1 MCSSAIG
8 STGNSC
14 RCNSGG
20 RRIVGET
27 AALIYT
33 AGTVPAVPKSVMG
46 SGRTLAVHMYNL
58 SSEGLYM
65 DQAYA
70 TAVVLLVLVVG
81 INCLSGY
88 IAKKIT
94 KGNGNGEN

>member
-1 MCSSAIG
+1 
-8 STGNSC
+8 
-14 RCNSGG
+14 
-20 RRIVGET
+20 
-27 AALIYT
+27 
-33 AGTVPAVPKSVMG
+33 
-46 SGRTLAVHMYNL
+46 
-58 SSEGLYM
+58 M

-94 KGNGNGEN
+94 KGNGNGGKLV

>member
-1 MCSSAIG
+1 ME
-8 STGNSC
+8 
-14 RCNSGG
+14 
-20 RRIVGET
+20 IVVVSEEKPQKGIIRLQKADKE
-27 AALIYT
+27 AEQEKKSPYASLKGAEYT
-33 AGTVPAVPKSVMG
+33 
-46 SGRTLAVHMYNL
+46 L
-58 SSEGLYM
+58 SSKEDVYKRQ